1 MFPRFALNM
10 SAFEVQNGEVT
21 IVGETKGTGPRVVCI
36 TGWANSRDV
45 WSGLSENLCKDH
57 QVTTWDLRGHGESGA
72 PPPGNYDRK
81 EALKDISAVLDE
93 VGRPCILVGHSL
105 GGYLSLAYALEKPD
119 EVSALVLV
127 ASGPGFRKAE
137 AREEWNESVR
147 QAAMKLDLAE
157 GAEELSMH
165 VDSYVIDHLDEIKAP
180 TFLVLGERDKR
191 FAASA
196 AVFERYL
203 DVKGTLIV
211 PDTGHMV
218 HVKACTE
225 VSETIRGFV
234 SSLDLEGNG

>member
-1 MFPRFALNM
+1 MFQRITLNM
-10 SAFEVQNGEVT
+10 SSFEVRNGEVT
-21 IVGETKGTGPRVVCI
+21 IVGETKGTGPHVVCI

-57 QVTTWDLRGHGESGA
+57 QVATWDLRGHGESGA
-72 PPPGNYDRK
+72 PPPGSYTRE

-93 VGRPCILVGHSL
+93 AGRPCVLVGHSL

-119 EVSALVLV
+119 EVSALILV

-137 AREEWNESVR
+137 TREEWNASVR
-147 QAAMKLDLAE
+147 QAAATLDLAE

-196 AVFERYL
+196 AVFEKYL

-211 PDTGHMV
+211 PDAGNMV
-218 HVKACTE
+218 HVKACDE
-225 VSETIRGFV
+225 VAQAVRDFISG
-234 SSLDLEGNG
+234 LNLEVND

>member
-1 MFPRFALNM
+1 MFQRVALNM
-10 SAFEVQNGEVT
+10 SSFEVQNGEVT
-21 IVGETKGTGPRVVCI
+21 IVGETKGNGTHVACI

-72 PPPGNYDRK
+72 PPPGNYERE
-81 EALKDISAVLDE
+81 EALKDISAVLDQ
-93 VGRPCILVGHSL
+93 VGRPCVLVGHSL

-147 QAAMKLDLAE
+147 QAAKNLDLAE

-196 AVFERYL
+196 AVFEKYL

-211 PDTGHMV
+211 PDAGHMV
-218 HVKACTE
+218 HVKACDE
-225 VSETIRGFV
+225 VAQAVRDFISG
-234 SSLDLEGNG
+234 LNLEVND

>member
-1 MFPRFALNM
+1 M
-10 SAFEVQNGEVT
+10 SSFEVRNGEVT
-21 IVGETKGTGPRVVCI
+21 IVGETKGTGPHVVCI

-57 QVTTWDLRGHGESGA
+57 QVTTWDLRGHGDSGA
-72 PPPGNYDRK
+72 PPPGNYGRE

-93 VGRPCILVGHSL
+93 AGRPCVLVGHSL
-105 GGYLSLAYALEKPD
+105 GGYLSLAYALENPD
-119 EVSALVLV
+119 EVAALVLV
-127 ASGPGFRKAE
+127 AAGPGFRKAE

-147 QAAMKLDLAE
+147 QAAKNLDLAQ

-165 VDSYVIDHLDEIKAP
+165 VDSYVIDHLDDIRAP

-196 AVFERYL
+196 AVFEKYL

-211 PDTGHMV
+211 PDAGHMV
-218 HVKACTE
+218 HVKACDE
-225 VSETIRGFV
+225 VAQAVRDFISG
-234 SSLDLEGNG
+234 LNLEVND

>member
-1 MFPRFALNM
+1 MFQRVALNM
-10 SAFEVQNGEVT
+10 SSFEVQNGEVT
-21 IVGETKGTGPRVVCI
+21 IVGETKGAGTHVVCI

-45 WSGLSENLCKDH
+45 WSGLSKNLCKDH
-57 QVTTWDLRGHGESGA
+57 QVTTWDLRGHGESSA
-72 PPPGNYDRK
+72 PPPGNYERE

-93 VGRPCILVGHSL
+93 VGRPCVLVGHSL

-147 QAAMKLDLAE
+147 QAAENLDLAE

-196 AVFERYL
+196 AVFEKYL
-203 DVKGTLIV
+203 DVKGTLVV
-211 PDTGHMV
+211 PDAGHMV
-218 HVKACTE
+218 HVKACDE
-225 VSETIRGFV
+225 VAENVRGFV